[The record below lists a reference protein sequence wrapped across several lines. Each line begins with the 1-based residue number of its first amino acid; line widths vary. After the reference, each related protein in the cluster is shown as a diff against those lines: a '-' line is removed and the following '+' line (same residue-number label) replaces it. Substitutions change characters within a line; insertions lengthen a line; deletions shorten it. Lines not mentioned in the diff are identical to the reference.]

1 MLELG
6 LGNLIEDLAFSP
18 QLILAVH
25 FWQPTLWTFISS
37 SWAPLQA
44 LLAQQLYET
53 PQVSFIQEL
62 DEILLVLSRLG

>member
-37 SWAPLQA
+37 PWVPLQA
-44 LLAQQLYET
+44 LLAQELNET
-53 PQVSFIQEL
+53 PQVSFVQEL
-62 DEILLVLSRLG
+62 DEILLVLSRQG